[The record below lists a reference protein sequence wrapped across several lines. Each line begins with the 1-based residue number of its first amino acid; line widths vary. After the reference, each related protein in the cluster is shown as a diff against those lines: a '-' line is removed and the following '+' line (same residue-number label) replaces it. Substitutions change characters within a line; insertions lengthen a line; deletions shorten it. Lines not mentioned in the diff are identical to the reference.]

1 MILNKIIIHNI
12 ASIEDATIDFNSEPL
27 SDASLFLICGT
38 MGTGKSTILDC
49 IALSLFGTTPRLQSL
64 PQKSS
69 TDQEDIRL
77 SDERQY
83 LRRGTKEGYSIL
95 EFIGN
100 DKVTYRAKIAFRY
113 KKTDKIDSSKRTLEY
128 DNTILDK
135 KGDIDRK
142 IKEAIDIDYSQ
153 FCRTT
158 LLAQGEF
165 TKFLKSDDA
174 EKSSILEKITG
185 TDIYS
190 KIGRKIFEKSRD
202 AENKYKEE
210 EIALKNI
217 QTLSDEEKEEYA
229 NHKAELLNTQQSI
242 EKQLSQFR
250 AIKQWFN
257 TKADIEKE
265 IEDNKQTLQITSSKK
280 DETYFNKKRY
290 VSDSERHTEQIS
302 LLKTNNDNKEILTKY
317 NSYKEILYKEFY
329 NIYSDLQYHERL
341 LNEKQDRLRELTT
354 IFEQRKGEKEL
365 YDQAPAI
372 FGSIDRITNI
382 RNEINTKKQEL
393 THLSQSL
400 IDIEP
405 TKQQI
410 ESVIKIISDELN
422 ELNIKAQEQLSKIEN
437 IDINKLSQ
445 NIESKKE
452 EQLQLQEASSIYLEN
467 INDEATYKNN
477 INLLEEKQKQIET
490 KKQMLSSETI
500 EIERAKNNLD
510 NISKSKRIYN
520 DAAEQIASIR
530 ANLQAGD
537 PCPVCGKIISSLPAE
552 DDINRLTIKI
562 KEEFDKA
569 KAEVT
574 ALEQKYQNT
583 LLELYNIQNTIKNI
597 EENNSKLKDKIN
609 NNSCKLQD
617 LLSSLN
623 IDCNGISKEIIDNK
637 LEDTRLSI
645 SKLSEDLQQYKNN
658 IDEYNTT
665 NKQIQ
670 IKNEEL
676 NKERSESDNIT
687 QSIIG
692 IKNSINTI
700 NELINSKEQD
710 IRSEQIQINATPL
723 YRFYNQSDNLL
734 DIKNKLTEKQNSFN
748 ELVSKIESYN
758 KEIDKSNFEIS
769 EAKKNCDKIKN
780 LFQDNTISTIG
791 RIEPNDSLRHSTLEE
806 ICNTTSTIYDNLVR
820 TENNISNTKSVIE
833 KAEKQ
838 LTEYI
843 IKNDICKEYLLELS
857 NIGKE
862 TISRYKTEIE
872 LIDNEI
878 KRIEAIITN
887 REKALEQ
894 HISTQNKESIN
905 MDIST
910 CENKIDELEENKKKT
925 ISSISEI
932 QTILNNDKHNIEQY
946 AIQKEVCDKAR
957 ESYELYNRLDK
968 TFGDSEGKKL
978 RMIAQSY
985 ILREL
990 LNKSNDYLIKISD
1003 RYRLSCQSSSLNIEV
1018 IDNYMGGRRRP
1029 VNMMSG
1035 GESFII
1041 SLALALG
1048 LSNLNNRLQS
1058 SNILFIDEGFGTL
1071 DNNTLESVMN
1081 TLVKLHEIG
1090 GQKIG
1095 IISHVETLRERIST
1109 KIELTQK
1116 GSHSEVNIHRDI

>member
-49 IALSLFGTTPRLQSL
+49 IALSLFGTTPRLQSS

-128 DNTILDK
+128 DNTILEK

-242 EKQLSQFR
+242 DKQLSQFR

-280 DETYFNKKRY
+280 DDTFLSKKRY
-290 VSDSERHTEQIS
+290 VSDFERHTEQIN
-302 LLKTNNDNKEILTKY
+302 LLKTNNDNKAILSEY

-341 LNEKQDRLRELTT
+341 LNEKQDRLIDLTT

-382 RNEINTKKQEL
+382 RNEINTKEQEL
-393 THLSQSL
+393 THLSQTL
-400 IDIEP
+400 LDIEP

-437 IDINKLSQ
+437 IDINRLSQ

-467 INDEATYKNN
+467 INDEATYKKN
-477 INLLEEKQKQIET
+477 INLLEENQKQIET
-490 KKQMLSSETI
+490 KKQILSSETI
-500 EIERAKNNLD
+500 EIERAKNYLD

-530 ANLQAGD
+530 ANLQTGD

-583 LLELYNIQNTIKNI
+583 LLEANNIQNTIKNI

-623 IDCNGISKEIIDNK
+623 IDCNDISKEIIDNK

-645 SKLSEDLQQYKNN
+645 SNLSKEIQQYNN
-658 IDEYNTT
+658 YYGEYKTT

-676 NKERSESDNIT
+676 NKERSKADNIN

-700 NELINSKEQD
+700 KELINSKEQD

-758 KEIDKSNFEIS
+758 KEIDKNNFEIS
-769 EAKKNCDKIKN
+769 EAKKNCDKINN
-780 LFQDNTISTIG
+780 LIQDNTISTIG
-791 RIEPNDSLRHSTLEE
+791 SIEQHNTQPQSTLEE
-806 ICNTTSTIYDNLVR
+806 ICNTTSKIYDDLVR
-820 TENNISNTKSVIE
+820 TENNIFNTKSVIE
-833 KAEKQ
+833 KAENQ

-872 LIDNEI
+872 SIDNEI
-878 KRIEAIITN
+878 KRIEEIIKY

-894 HISTQNKESIN
+894 LISTQDKESIN

-910 CENKIDELEENKKKT
+910 CENKIDELEEDNKKT

-946 AIQKEVCDKAR
+946 ALQKEKCDKAR

>member
-1 MILNKIIIHNI
+1 M
-12 ASIEDATIDFNSEPL
+12 
-27 SDASLFLICGT
+27 
-38 MGTGKSTILDC
+38 
-49 IALSLFGTTPRLQSL
+49 
-64 PQKSS
+64 
-69 TDQEDIRL
+69 
-77 SDERQY
+77 
-83 LRRGTKEGYSIL
+83 
-95 EFIGN
+95 
-100 DKVTYRAKIAFRY
+100 
-113 KKTDKIDSSKRTLEY
+113 
-128 DNTILDK
+128 
-135 KGDIDRK
+135 
-142 IKEAIDIDYSQ
+142 
-153 FCRTT
+153 
-158 LLAQGEF
+158 
-165 TKFLKSDDA
+165 
-174 EKSSILEKITG
+174 
-185 TDIYS
+185 
-190 KIGRKIFEKSRD
+190 
-202 AENKYKEE
+202 
-210 EIALKNI
+210 
-217 QTLSDEEKEEYA
+217 
-229 NHKAELLNTQQSI
+229 
-242 EKQLSQFR
+242 
-250 AIKQWFN
+250 
-257 TKADIEKE
+257 
-265 IEDNKQTLQITSSKK
+265 
-280 DETYFNKKRY
+280 
-290 VSDSERHTEQIS
+290 
-302 LLKTNNDNKEILTKY
+302 
-317 NSYKEILYKEFY
+317 
-329 NIYSDLQYHERL
+329 
-341 LNEKQDRLRELTT
+341 
-354 IFEQRKGEKEL
+354 
-365 YDQAPAI
+365 
-372 FGSIDRITNI
+372 
-382 RNEINTKKQEL
+382 
-393 THLSQSL
+393 
-400 IDIEP
+400 
-405 TKQQI
+405 
-410 ESVIKIISDELN
+410 
-422 ELNIKAQEQLSKIEN
+422 
-437 IDINKLSQ
+437 
-445 NIESKKE
+445 
-452 EQLQLQEASSIYLEN
+452 QLQEASSIYLEN

-490 KKQMLSSETI
+490 KKQILSSETI
-500 EIERAKNNLD
+500 EIERAKNYLD

-537 PCPVCGKIISSLPAE
+537 TCPVCGKIISSLPAE

-609 NNSCKLQD
+609 NNSSKLKD

-623 IDCNGISKEIIDNK
+623 IDCNDISKETIDNK
-637 LEDTRLSI
+637 IDEARLSI
-645 SKLSEDLQQYKNN
+645 SNLSKEIQQYNN
-658 IDEYNTT
+658 YYGEYKTT

-676 NKERSESDNIT
+676 NKERSKADNIT

-692 IKNSINTI
+692 INNNINTI
-700 NELINSKEQD
+700 KELINSNEQY
-710 IRSEQIQINATPL
+710 IKSEQIQINATPL

-734 DIKNKLTEKQNSFN
+734 EIKNKLTANQNSFN

-758 KEIDKSNFEIS
+758 KEIEKNNFEIS
-769 EAKKNCDKIKN
+769 EAKKNYDKIKN
-780 LFQDNTISTIG
+780 LIQDNTISTIG
-791 RIEPNDSLRHSTLEE
+791 SVEQHNTQPRSTLEE

-833 KAEKQ
+833 KAENQ

-843 IKNDICKEYLLELS
+843 IKNDISKEYLLELG

-862 TISRYKTEIE
+862 TIFQYKTEIE
-872 LIDNEI
+872 LIDKEI
-878 KRIEAIITN
+878 QQIEAIIKD

-894 HISTQNKESIN
+894 LISTQDKESIN

-910 CENKIDELEENKKKT
+910 CENKIDELEEDNKKT

-932 QTILNNDKHNIEQY
+932 QTILNNDKQNIEQY
-946 AIQKEVCDKAR
+946 ALQKEKCDKAR

>member
-38 MGTGKSTILDC
+38 TGTGKSTILDC
-49 IALSLFGTTPRLQSL
+49 IALSLFGTTPRLQSS

-128 DNTILDK
+128 GNTILEK

-242 EKQLSQFR
+242 DKQLSQFR

-280 DETYFNKKRY
+280 DDTFLSKKRY
-290 VSDSERHTEQIS
+290 VSDFERHTEQIN
-302 LLKTNNDNKEILTKY
+302 LLKTNNDNKAILSEY
-317 NSYKEILYKEFY
+317 YSYKEILYKDFC

-341 LNEKQDRLRELTT
+341 LNEKQDRLIDLTT

-382 RNEINTKKQEL
+382 RNEINTKEQEL

-422 ELNIKAQEQLSKIEN
+422 ELNIKAQEQLNKIEN
-437 IDINKLSQ
+437 IDINRLSQ

-477 INLLEEKQKQIET
+477 INLLEENQKQIET
-490 KKQMLSSETI
+490 KKQILSSETK

-537 PCPVCGKIISSLPAE
+537 SCPVCGKIISSLPAE
-552 DDINRLTIKI
+552 DDINKLAIKI
-562 KEEFDKA
+562 KEDFDKA

-583 LLELYNIQNTIKNI
+583 LLELNNIQNTIKNI

-609 NNSCKLQD
+609 NNSCKLKD

-623 IDCNGISKEIIDNK
+623 IDCNDISKEIIDNK

-645 SKLSEDLQQYKNN
+645 SNLSKEIQQYNN
-658 IDEYNTT
+658 YYGEYKTT

-676 NKERSESDNIT
+676 NKERSKADNIT

-692 IKNSINTI
+692 INNNINTI
-700 NELINSKEQD
+700 KELINSNEQY

-734 DIKNKLTEKQNSFN
+734 DIKNKLTTDQNTFN

-758 KEIDKSNFEIS
+758 KEIEKNNFEIS
-769 EAKKNCDKIKN
+769 EAKKNCEKIKN
-780 LFQDNTISTIG
+780 LIQDNTISTIG

-806 ICNTTSTIYDNLVR
+806 ICNTTSKIYDDLIR

-833 KAEKQ
+833 KAENQ

-843 IKNDICKEYLLELS
+843 TKNDISKEYLLKLS

-878 KRIEAIITN
+878 QRIEAIIKD

-894 HISTQNKESIN
+894 HISTQDKESIN

-946 AIQKEVCDKAR
+946 ASQKEVCDKAR

-1109 KIELTQK
+1109 KIELMQK

>member
-49 IALSLFGTTPRLQSL
+49 IALSLFGTTPRLQSS

-128 DNTILDK
+128 DNTILEK

-142 IKEAIDIDYSQ
+142 IKEAINIDYSQ

-229 NHKAELLNTQQSI
+229 NHKAELHNTQLSI

-265 IEDNKQTLQITSSKK
+265 IENNKQILQITSSKK
-280 DETYFNKKRY
+280 DDTYLSKKRY
-290 VSDSERHTEQIS
+290 VSDFERHTEQIN

-341 LNEKQDRLRELTT
+341 LNEKQDRLRELTS

-372 FGSIDRITNI
+372 LGSIDRITNI

-452 EQLQLQEASSIYLEN
+452 EQLQLQEASSIYLET
-467 INDEATYKNN
+467 INDKAKYKDN
-477 INLLEEKQKQIET
+477 INLLEENQKQIEI
-490 KKQMLSSETI
+490 KNQILSSETK
-500 EIERAKNNLD
+500 EIERAKNYLN

-530 ANLQAGD
+530 ANLQTGD

-574 ALEQKYQNT
+574 ALEQKHQNT

-609 NNSCKLQD
+609 NNSSKLKD

-623 IDCNGISKEIIDNK
+623 IDCNDISKEIIDNK

-645 SKLSEDLQQYKNN
+645 SNLSKEIQQYNN
-658 IDEYNTT
+658 NNKEYNTT

-676 NKERSESDNIT
+676 NKERSKADNIT

-692 IKNSINTI
+692 INNSINTI
-700 NELINSKEQD
+700 KELINSKEQY

-734 DIKNKLTEKQNSFN
+734 DIKNKLTENQNSFN

-758 KEIDKSNFEIS
+758 KEIEKNNFEIS
-769 EAKKNCDKIKN
+769 EAKKNCEKIKN
-780 LFQDNTISTIG
+780 LIQDNTISTIG
-791 RIEPNDSLRHSTLEE
+791 NIELHNTLSQRTLEE

-820 TENNISNTKSVIE
+820 TENNISNTKSIIE
-833 KAEKQ
+833 KAENQ
-838 LTEYI
+838 LKEYI
-843 IKNDICKEYLLELS
+843 IKNDISKEYLLELG

-878 KRIEAIITN
+878 KRIEAIIKN
-887 REKALEQ
+887 REEALDQ
-894 HISTQNKESIN
+894 HISTQDKESIN
-905 MDIST
+905 MDISI

-946 AIQKEVCDKAR
+946 ALQKEVCDKAR

-1003 RYRLSCQSSSLNIEV
+1003 RYRLSCQSSSLNIEI

>member
-49 IALSLFGTTPRLQSL
+49 IALSLFGTTPRLQSS

-128 DNTILDK
+128 DNTILEK

-229 NHKAELLNTQQSI
+229 NHKAELHNTQLSI

-280 DETYFNKKRY
+280 DDTYLSKKRY
-290 VSDSERHTEQIS
+290 VSDFERHTEQIN
-302 LLKTNNDNKEILTKY
+302 LLKTNNDNREILTKY
-317 NSYKEILYKEFY
+317 YSYKEILYKEFY
-329 NIYSDLQYHERL
+329 NIYSDLQYHESL
-341 LNEKQDRLRELTT
+341 LKEKQDRLIDLTT

-372 FGSIDRITNI
+372 LGSIDRITNI
-382 RNEINTKKQEL
+382 RNEINTKEQEL
-393 THLSQSL
+393 THLSQTL

-422 ELNIKAQEQLSKIEN
+422 ELNIKAQEQLNKIEN
-437 IDINKLSQ
+437 IDINRLSQ

-477 INLLEEKQKQIET
+477 INLLEENQNQIES
-490 KKQMLSSETI
+490 KNQILSSETK
-500 EIERAKNNLD
+500 EIERAKNYLD

-537 PCPVCGKIISSLPAE
+537 PCPVCGKIISSLPTE

-597 EENNSKLKDKIN
+597 EDNNSKLKDKIN

-623 IDCNGISKEIIDNK
+623 IDCNDISKEIIDNK

-645 SKLSEDLQQYKNN
+645 SNLSKEIQQYNN
-658 IDEYNTT
+658 NNNEYKTT
-665 NKQIQ
+665 NKQIR
-670 IKNEEL
+670 IKTEEL
-676 NKERSESDNIT
+676 NKERSKADNIN

-758 KEIDKSNFEIS
+758 KEIDKNNFEIS
-769 EAKKNCDKIKN
+769 EAKKNCDKINN
-780 LFQDNTISTIG
+780 LIQDNTISTIG
-791 RIEPNDSLRHSTLEE
+791 SIEQHNTQPQSTLEE
-806 ICNTTSTIYDNLVR
+806 ICNTTSKIYDDLVR
-820 TENNISNTKSVIE
+820 IENNISNTKSVIE
-833 KAEKQ
+833 KAENQ

-843 IKNDICKEYLLELS
+843 IKNDISKEYLLELS

-862 TISRYKTEIE
+862 TIFQYKTEIKS
-872 LIDNEI
+872 IDDEI
-878 KRIEAIITN
+878 KSIEEIIKY

-894 HISTQNKESIN
+894 HISTQDKESIN

-932 QTILNNDKHNIEQY
+932 QTILNNDKQNIKQY
-946 AIQKEVCDKAR
+946 ALQKEKCDKAR

-1109 KIELTQK
+1109 KIELTRK

>member
-49 IALSLFGTTPRLQSL
+49 IALSLFGTTPRLQSS

-128 DNTILDK
+128 GNTILEK

-229 NHKAELLNTQQSI
+229 NHKAELHNTQQSI

-280 DETYFNKKRY
+280 DDTFLSKKRY
-290 VSDSERHTEQIS
+290 VSDFERHTEQIN
-302 LLKTNNDNKEILTKY
+302 LLKTNNDNKAILTKY

-341 LNEKQDRLRELTT
+341 LNEKQDRLIDLTT

-437 IDINKLSQ
+437 IDINRLSQ

-467 INDEATYKNN
+467 INDEATHKNN
-477 INLLEEKQKQIET
+477 INLLEENQKQIET
-490 KKQMLSSETI
+490 KKQILSSETI
-500 EIERAKNNLD
+500 EIERAKNLLE

-530 ANLQAGD
+530 ANLQTGD

-597 EENNSKLKDKIN
+597 EDNNSKLKDKIN

-623 IDCNGISKEIIDNK
+623 IDCNDISKEIIDNK

-645 SKLSEDLQQYKNN
+645 SNLSKEIQQYNN
-658 IDEYNTT
+658 YYGEYKTT

-676 NKERSESDNIT
+676 NKERSKADNIN

-758 KEIDKSNFEIS
+758 KEIDKNNFEIS
-769 EAKKNCDKIKN
+769 EAKKNCDKINN
-780 LFQDNTISTIG
+780 LIQDNTISTIG
-791 RIEPNDSLRHSTLEE
+791 SIEQHNTQPQSTLEE
-806 ICNTTSTIYDNLVR
+806 ICNTTSKIYDDLVR
-820 TENNISNTKSVIE
+820 TENNIFNTKSVIE
-833 KAEKQ
+833 KAENQ

-862 TISRYKTEIE
+862 TISRYKTEIKS
-872 LIDNEI
+872 IDDEI
-878 KRIEAIITN
+878 KSIEAIIKN
-887 REKALEQ
+887 REEALEQ
-894 HISTQNKESIN
+894 LISTQDKESIN

-946 AIQKEVCDKAR
+946 ALQKEKCDKAR

>member
-49 IALSLFGTTPRLQSL
+49 IALSLFGTTPRLQSS

-128 DNTILDK
+128 GNTILEK

-229 NHKAELLNTQQSI
+229 NHIAELNNTQQSI
-242 EKQLSQFR
+242 DKQLSQFR

-265 IEDNKQTLQITSSKK
+265 IEDNKQILQITSSKK
-280 DETYFNKKRY
+280 DDTYISKKRY
-290 VSDSERHTEQIS
+290 VSDFEHHSEQIS
-302 LLKTNNDNKEILTKY
+302 LLKTNNDNREILTKY
-317 NSYKEILYKEFY
+317 YSYKEILYKEFY

-422 ELNIKAQEQLSKIEN
+422 ELNIKAQEQLNKIEN
-437 IDINKLSQ
+437 IDINRLSQ

-467 INDEATYKNN
+467 INDEATNKNN
-477 INLLEEKQKQIET
+477 INLLEENQKQIET
-490 KKQMLSSETI
+490 KKQILSSETI

-537 PCPVCGKIISSLPAE
+537 TCPVCGKIISSLPAE
-552 DDINRLTIKI
+552 DDINKLAIKI
-562 KEEFDKA
+562 KEDFDKA

-574 ALEQKYQNT
+574 TLEQKYKNT
-583 LLELYNIQNTIKNI
+583 LLELNNIQNTIKHI

-623 IDCNGISKEIIDNK
+623 IDCNDISKEIIDNK

-645 SKLSEDLQQYKNN
+645 SNLSKEIQQYNN
-658 IDEYNTT
+658 YYGEYKTT

-676 NKERSESDNIT
+676 NKERSKADNIT

-692 IKNSINTI
+692 INNSINTI
-700 NELINSKEQD
+700 KELINSNEQY

-758 KEIDKSNFEIS
+758 KEIDKNNFEIS

-791 RIEPNDSLRHSTLEE
+791 NIELRNTLSQRTLEE

-843 IKNDICKEYLLELS
+843 IKNDISKEYLLELG

-878 KRIEAIITN
+878 QQIEAIIKD
-887 REKALEQ
+887 REKVLEQ
-894 HISTQNKESIN
+894 HISTQDKESIN
-905 MDIST
+905 MSIGT

-946 AIQKEVCDKAR
+946 ALQKEVCDKAR

>member
-49 IALSLFGTTPRLQSL
+49 IALSLFGTTPRLQSS

-128 DNTILDK
+128 DNTILEK

-229 NHKAELLNTQQSI
+229 NHKAELNNTQQSI

-265 IEDNKQTLQITSSKK
+265 IENNKQILQITSSKK
-280 DETYFNKKRY
+280 DDTYLSKKRY
-290 VSDSERHTEQIS
+290 VSDFERHTEQIN

-317 NSYKEILYKEFY
+317 YSYKEILYKEFY
-329 NIYSDLQYHERL
+329 NIYSDLQYHESL
-341 LNEKQDRLRELTT
+341 LEEKQDKLRELTT

-372 FGSIDRITNI
+372 LGSIDRITNI
-382 RNEINTKKQEL
+382 RNEINTKEQEL
-393 THLSQSL
+393 THLSQTL
-400 IDIEP
+400 LDIEP

-437 IDINKLSQ
+437 IDINRLSQ

-467 INDEATYKNN
+467 INDEATYKKN
-477 INLLEEKQKQIET
+477 INLLEENQKQIKTKNQILLSET
-490 KKQMLSSETI
+490 K
-500 EIERAKNNLD
+500 EIERAKNYLD

-562 KEEFDKA
+562 KEDFDKA

-574 ALEQKYQNT
+574 ALEQKHQTT

-609 NNSCKLQD
+609 NNSSKLKD

-623 IDCNGISKEIIDNK
+623 IDCNDISKEIIDNK

-645 SKLSEDLQQYKNN
+645 SNLSKEIQQYNN
-658 IDEYNTT
+658 NNEEYNTT
-665 NKQIQ
+665 NKQIG
-670 IKNEEL
+670 IKTEEL
-676 NKERSESDNIT
+676 NKERSKADNIT

-692 IKNSINTI
+692 INNSINTI
-700 NELINSKEQD
+700 KELINSKEQY

-734 DIKNKLTEKQNSFN
+734 DIKNKLTADQNSFN

-758 KEIDKSNFEIS
+758 KEIDKNNFEIS
-769 EAKKNCDKIKN
+769 EAKKNRDKIKN
-780 LFQDNTISTIG
+780 LIQDNTISTIG
-791 RIEPNDSLRHSTLEE
+791 NIELRNTLSQSTLKE
-806 ICNTTSTIYDNLVR
+806 ICDTTSTIYDDLVR
-820 TENNISNTKSVIE
+820 TENNISNTKSIIK
-833 KAEKQ
+833 KAENQ

-843 IKNDICKEYLLELS
+843 IKNDISKEYLLELG

-862 TISRYKTEIE
+862 TIFQYKTEIE
-872 LIDNEI
+872 LIDKEI
-878 KRIEAIITN
+878 KSIEDIIKY
-887 REKALEQ
+887 REEALEQ
-894 HISTQNKESIN
+894 HISTQDKESIN

-946 AIQKEVCDKAR
+946 ALQKEKCDKAR

>member
-49 IALSLFGTTPRLQSL
+49 IALSLFGTTPRLQSS

-128 DNTILDK
+128 DNTILEK

-229 NHKAELLNTQQSI
+229 NHKAELHNTQLSI

-280 DETYFNKKRY
+280 DDTYLSKKRY
-290 VSDSERHTEQIS
+290 VSDFERHTEQIN
-302 LLKTNNDNKEILTKY
+302 LLKTNNDNKAILSEY
-317 NSYKEILYKEFY
+317 YSYKEILYKDFC

-341 LNEKQDRLRELTT
+341 LNEKQDRLRELTS

-372 FGSIDRITNI
+372 LGSIDRITNI
-382 RNEINTKKQEL
+382 RNEINTKEQEL

-400 IDIEP
+400 LDIEP

-422 ELNIKAQEQLSKIEN
+422 ELNIKAQEQLNKIEN
-437 IDINKLSQ
+437 IDINRLSQ

-467 INDEATYKNN
+467 INDEATYKDN
-477 INLLEEKQKQIET
+477 INLLEENQKLIEIKNQI
-490 KKQMLSSETI
+490 LSSETK
-500 EIERAKNNLD
+500 EIERAKNYLD

-530 ANLQAGD
+530 ANLQTGD
-537 PCPVCGKIISSLPAE
+537 PCPICGKIISSLPTE

-562 KEEFDKA
+562 KEEFETA

-574 ALEQKYQNT
+574 ALEQKHQNT
-583 LLELYNIQNTIKNI
+583 LLEANNIQNTIKNI

-609 NNSCKLQD
+609 NNSSKLKD

-623 IDCNGISKEIIDNK
+623 INCNDISKEIIDNK

-645 SKLSEDLQQYKNN
+645 SNLSKEIQQYNN
-658 IDEYNTT
+658 NNKEYNTT
-665 NKQIQ
+665 NKQIG
-670 IKNEEL
+670 IKTEEL
-676 NKERSESDNIT
+676 NKERSKADNIT

-692 IKNSINTI
+692 INNSINTI
-700 NELINSKEQD
+700 KELINSKEQY

-723 YRFYNQSDNLL
+723 YRFFNQSDNLL
-734 DIKNKLTEKQNSFN
+734 EIKNKLTAKQNSFN

-758 KEIDKSNFEIS
+758 KEIEKNSFEIS
-769 EAKKNCDKIKN
+769 EAKKNCEKIKN
-780 LFQDNTISTIG
+780 LIQDNTISTIG
-791 RIEPNDSLRHSTLEE
+791 NIELHNTLSQRTLEE

-820 TENNISNTKSVIE
+820 TENNISNTKSIIE
-833 KAEKQ
+833 KAENQ
-838 LTEYI
+838 LMEYI
-843 IKNDICKEYLLELS
+843 TKNDISKEYLLELS
-857 NIGKE
+857 KIGKE

-872 LIDNEI
+872 LIDKEI
-878 KRIEAIITN
+878 QQIEAIIKN
-887 REKALEQ
+887 REKALDQ
-894 HISTQNKESIN
+894 HISTQDKESIN
-905 MDIST
+905 MSIGT
-910 CENKIDELEENKKKT
+910 CENKIDELEEYKKKT
-925 ISSISEI
+925 IGSISEI
-932 QTILNNDKHNIEQY
+932 QTILKNDKHNIKQY

>member
-49 IALSLFGTTPRLQSL
+49 IALSLFGTTPRLQSS

-128 DNTILDK
+128 DNTILEK

-229 NHKAELLNTQQSI
+229 NHKAELHNTQLSI

-250 AIKQWFN
+250 AIKQWFKN
-257 TKADIEKE
+257 KADIEKE
-265 IEDNKQTLQITSSKK
+265 IENNKQILQITSSKK
-280 DETYFNKKRY
+280 DDTFLSKKRY
-290 VSDSERHTEQIS
+290 VSDFERHTEQIN

-317 NSYKEILYKEFY
+317 NSYKEILYKDFC

-341 LNEKQDRLRELTT
+341 LNEKQDRLRELTS

-365 YDQAPAI
+365 YDQVPAI
-372 FGSIDRITNI
+372 LGSIDRITNI
-382 RNEINTKKQEL
+382 RNEINTKEQEL
-393 THLSQSL
+393 THLSQTL
-400 IDIEP
+400 LDIEP

-410 ESVIKIISDELN
+410 ECVIKIISDELN

-437 IDINKLSQ
+437 IDINRLSQ

-452 EQLQLQEASSIYLEN
+452 EQLRLQEASSIYLEN
-467 INDEATYKNN
+467 INDEATYKKN
-477 INLLEEKQKQIET
+477 INLLEENQKQIKT
-490 KKQMLSSETI
+490 KKQILSSETK
-500 EIERAKNNLD
+500 EIERAKNLLE

-530 ANLQAGD
+530 ANLQTGD

-562 KEEFDKA
+562 KEEYDTA

-583 LLELYNIQNTIKNI
+583 LLELNNIQNTIKNI
-597 EENNSKLKDKIN
+597 EDNNSILRDKINKNSSKLK
-609 NNSCKLQD
+609 D

-623 IDCNGISKEIIDNK
+623 IDCNNISKEIIDNK

-645 SKLSEDLQQYKNN
+645 SNLSKEKQQYNN
-658 IDEYNTT
+658 NNDEYKTT

-670 IKNEEL
+670 IKTDEL
-676 NKERSESDNIT
+676 NKERSKADNIT

-692 IKNSINTI
+692 INNSINTI
-700 NELINSKEQD
+700 KELINSKEQD

-734 DIKNKLTEKQNSFN
+734 EIKNKLTADQNSFN

-758 KEIDKSNFEIS
+758 KEIDKNNFEIS

-780 LFQDNTISTIG
+780 LIQDNTISTIG
-791 RIEPNDSLRHSTLEE
+791 NIELRNTLSQRTLEE

-820 TENNISNTKSVIE
+820 TENNISNTNIVIE

-843 IKNDICKEYLLELS
+843 IKNDISKEYLLELS

-862 TISRYKTEIE
+862 TIYQYKTEIE

-878 KRIEAIITN
+878 QQIEAIIKD
-887 REKALEQ
+887 RKKALEQ
-894 HISTQNKESIN
+894 LISTQDKESIN

-932 QTILNNDKHNIEQY
+932 QTILNNDKQNIKQY
-946 AIQKEVCDKAR
+946 ALQKEKCDKAR

>member
-49 IALSLFGTTPRLQSL
+49 IALSLFGTTPRLQSS

-128 DNTILDK
+128 GNTILEK

-229 NHKAELLNTQQSI
+229 NHKAELNNTQQSI

-265 IEDNKQTLQITSSKK
+265 IEDNKQILQITSSKK
-280 DETYFNKKRY
+280 DDTYISKKRY
-290 VSDSERHTEQIS
+290 VSDFEHHSEQIS
-302 LLKTNNDNKEILTKY
+302 LLKTNNDNREILTKY
-317 NSYKEILYKEFY
+317 YSYKEILYKEFY

-422 ELNIKAQEQLSKIEN
+422 ELNIKAQEQLNKIEN
-437 IDINKLSQ
+437 IDINRLSQ

-467 INDEATYKNN
+467 INDEATHKNN
-477 INLLEEKQKQIET
+477 INLLEENQKQIET
-490 KKQMLSSETI
+490 KKQILSSETI

-537 PCPVCGKIISSLPAE
+537 TCPVCGKIISSLPAE

-609 NNSCKLQD
+609 NNSSKLKD

-645 SKLSEDLQQYKNN
+645 SNLSKEIQQYNN
-658 IDEYNTT
+658 YYGEYKTT

-676 NKERSESDNIT
+676 NKERSKADNIT

-692 IKNSINTI
+692 INNNINTI
-700 NELINSKEQD
+700 KELINSNEQY

-758 KEIDKSNFEIS
+758 KEIDKNNFEIS

-791 RIEPNDSLRHSTLEE
+791 NIELRNTLSQRTLEE
-806 ICNTTSTIYDNLVR
+806 IYNTTSTIYDNLVR

-843 IKNDICKEYLLELS
+843 IKNDISKEYLLELG

-878 KRIEAIITN
+878 QQIEAIIKD
-887 REKALEQ
+887 REKVLEQ
-894 HISTQNKESIN
+894 HISTQDKESIN
-905 MDIST
+905 MSIGT
-910 CENKIDELEENKKKT
+910 CENKIDELEEYKKKT
-925 ISSISEI
+925 IGSISEI
-932 QTILNNDKHNIEQY
+932 HTILNNDKHNIEQY
-946 AIQKEVCDKAR
+946 ALQKEVCDKAR

>member
-49 IALSLFGTTPRLQSL
+49 IALSLFGTTPRLQSS

-128 DNTILDK
+128 DNTILEK

-242 EKQLSQFR
+242 DKQLSQFR

-280 DETYFNKKRY
+280 DDTFLSKKRY
-290 VSDSERHTEQIS
+290 VSDFERHTEQIN
-302 LLKTNNDNKEILTKY
+302 LLKTNNDNREILTKY
-317 NSYKEILYKEFY
+317 YSYKEILYKEFY

-341 LNEKQDRLRELTT
+341 LNEKQDRLIDLTT

-422 ELNIKAQEQLSKIEN
+422 ELNIKAQEQLNKIEN
-437 IDINKLSQ
+437 IDINRLSQ

-467 INDEATYKNN
+467 INDEATHKNN
-477 INLLEEKQKQIET
+477 INLLEENQKQIET
-490 KKQMLSSETI
+490 KKQILSSETI

-537 PCPVCGKIISSLPAE
+537 TCPVCGKIISSLPAE

-574 ALEQKYQNT
+574 TLEQKYKNT
-583 LLELYNIQNTIKNI
+583 LLELNNIQNTIKHI

-623 IDCNGISKEIIDNK
+623 IDCNDISKEIIDNK

-658 IDEYNTT
+658 INEYNTT

-676 NKERSESDNIT
+676 NKERSKADNIT

-692 IKNSINTI
+692 INNSINTI
-700 NELINSKEQD
+700 KELINSKEQD

-734 DIKNKLTEKQNSFN
+734 DIKNKLTANQNTFN

-758 KEIDKSNFEIS
+758 KEIEKNNFEIS
-769 EAKKNCDKIKN
+769 EAKKNCEKIKN
-780 LFQDNTISTIG
+780 LIQDNTISTIG
-791 RIEPNDSLRHSTLEE
+791 SVEQHNTQPRSTLEE

-833 KAEKQ
+833 KAENQ

-843 IKNDICKEYLLELS
+843 TKNDISKEYLLKLS

-878 KRIEAIITN
+878 QQIEAIIKD
-887 REKALEQ
+887 REKVLEQ
-894 HISTQNKESIN
+894 HISTQDKESIN
-905 MDIST
+905 MSIGT
-910 CENKIDELEENKKKT
+910 CENKIDELEEYKKKT
-925 ISSISEI
+925 IGSISEI
-932 QTILNNDKHNIEQY
+932 HTILNNDKHNIEQY
-946 AIQKEVCDKAR
+946 ALQKEVCDKAR

>member
-49 IALSLFGTTPRLQSL
+49 IALSLFGTTPRLQSS

-83 LRRGTKEGYSIL
+83 LRRGTKEGYSLL

-128 DNTILDK
+128 DNTILEK

-229 NHKAELLNTQQSI
+229 NHKAELHNTQQSI

-265 IEDNKQTLQITSSKK
+265 IENNKQTLQITSSKK
-280 DETYFNKKRY
+280 DDTYFNKTRY
-290 VSDSERHTEQIS
+290 VSDFERHTEQIN
-302 LLKTNNDNKEILTKY
+302 LLKTNNDNKAILTKY

-329 NIYSDLQYHERL
+329 NIYSDLQYHESL
-341 LNEKQDRLRELTT
+341 LKEKQDRLIKLTT

-437 IDINKLSQ
+437 IDINRLSQ

-490 KKQMLSSETI
+490 QKQILSSETK
-500 EIERAKNNLD
+500 EIERAKNLLE

-530 ANLQAGD
+530 ANLQTGD

-597 EENNSKLKDKIN
+597 EDNNSKLKDKIN

-623 IDCNGISKEIIDNK
+623 IDCNDISKEIIDNK

-658 IDEYNTT
+658 INEYNTT

-676 NKERSESDNIT
+676 NKERSKADNIN

-758 KEIDKSNFEIS
+758 KEIDKNNFEIS
-769 EAKKNCDKIKN
+769 EAKKNCDKINN
-780 LFQDNTISTIG
+780 LIQDNTISTIG
-791 RIEPNDSLRHSTLEE
+791 SIEQHNTQPQSTLEE
-806 ICNTTSTIYDNLVR
+806 ICNTTSKIYDDLVR
-820 TENNISNTKSVIE
+820 TENNIFNTKSVIE
-833 KAEKQ
+833 KAENQ

-843 IKNDICKEYLLELS
+843 IKNDISKEYLLELS

-862 TISRYKTEIE
+862 TISRYKTEIKS
-872 LIDNEI
+872 IDDEI
-878 KRIEAIITN
+878 KSIEAIIKN
-887 REKALEQ
+887 REEALEQ
-894 HISTQNKESIN
+894 LISTQDKESIN

-946 AIQKEVCDKAR
+946 ALQKEKCDKAR

>member
-49 IALSLFGTTPRLQSL
+49 IALSLFGTTPRLQSS

-128 DNTILDK
+128 DNTILEK

-229 NHKAELLNTQQSI
+229 NHKAELHNTQLSI

-265 IEDNKQTLQITSSKK
+265 IENNKQILQITSSKK
-280 DETYFNKKRY
+280 DDTYLSKARY
-290 VSDSERHTEQIS
+290 VSDFERHTEQIN
-302 LLKTNNDNKEILTKY
+302 LLKTNNDNKAILTKY
-317 NSYKEILYKEFY
+317 YSYKEILYKDFC

-477 INLLEEKQKQIET
+477 INLLEENQKQIEI
-490 KKQMLSSETI
+490 KNQILSSETK

-530 ANLQAGD
+530 ANLQTGD

-609 NNSCKLQD
+609 NNSCKLKD

-623 IDCNGISKEIIDNK
+623 IDCNNISKEIIDNK

-645 SKLSEDLQQYKNN
+645 SKLSEELQQYNN
-658 IDEYNTT
+658 YYGEYKTT

-676 NKERSESDNIT
+676 NKERSKADNIT

-692 IKNSINTI
+692 INNNINTI
-700 NELINSKEQD
+700 KELINSNEQY

-758 KEIDKSNFEIS
+758 KEIEKNNFEIS

-780 LFQDNTISTIG
+780 LFKDNTISTIG
-791 RIEPNDSLRHSTLEE
+791 NIELRNTLSQRTLEE

-878 KRIEAIITN
+878 QRIEAIIKD

-894 HISTQNKESIN
+894 HNSTQDQESIN
-905 MDIST
+905 MSIDT

-946 AIQKEVCDKAR
+946 ALQKEVCDKAR

>member
-49 IALSLFGTTPRLQSL
+49 IALSLFGTTPRLQSS

-83 LRRGTKEGYSIL
+83 LRRGTKEGYSLL

-128 DNTILDK
+128 DNTILEK

-229 NHKAELLNTQQSI
+229 NHKAELHNTQQSI

-265 IEDNKQTLQITSSKK
+265 IENNKQTLQITSSKK
-280 DETYFNKKRY
+280 DDTYFNKTRY
-290 VSDSERHTEQIS
+290 VSDFERHTEQIN
-302 LLKTNNDNKEILTKY
+302 LLKTNNDNKAILTKY

-329 NIYSDLQYHERL
+329 NIYSDLQYHESL
-341 LNEKQDRLRELTT
+341 LKEKQDRLIKLTT

-382 RNEINTKKQEL
+382 RNEINTKEQEL
-393 THLSQSL
+393 THLSQTL
-400 IDIEP
+400 LDIEP

-437 IDINKLSQ
+437 IDINRLSQ

-467 INDEATYKNN
+467 INDEATYKKN
-477 INLLEEKQKQIET
+477 INLLEENQKQIET
-490 KKQMLSSETI
+490 KKQILSSETK
-500 EIERAKNNLD
+500 EIERAKNYLD

-530 ANLQAGD
+530 ANLQTGD

-597 EENNSKLKDKIN
+597 EDNNSKLKDKIN

-623 IDCNGISKEIIDNK
+623 IDCNDISKEIIDNK

-645 SKLSEDLQQYKNN
+645 SNLSKEIQQYNN
-658 IDEYNTT
+658 YYGEYKTT

-676 NKERSESDNIT
+676 NKERSKADNIN

-758 KEIDKSNFEIS
+758 KEIDKNNFEIS
-769 EAKKNCDKIKN
+769 EAKKNCDKINN
-780 LFQDNTISTIG
+780 LIQDNTISTIG
-791 RIEPNDSLRHSTLEE
+791 SIEQHNTQPQSTLEE
-806 ICNTTSTIYDNLVR
+806 ICNTTSKIYDDLVR
-820 TENNISNTKSVIE
+820 TENNIFNTKSVIE
-833 KAEKQ
+833 KAENQ

-862 TISRYKTEIE
+862 TISRYKTEIKS
-872 LIDNEI
+872 IDDEI
-878 KRIEAIITN
+878 KSIEAIIKN
-887 REKALEQ
+887 REEALEQ
-894 HISTQNKESIN
+894 LISTQDKESIN

-946 AIQKEVCDKAR
+946 ALQKEKCDKAR

>member
-49 IALSLFGTTPRLQSL
+49 IALSLFGTTPRLQSS

-128 DNTILDK
+128 DNTILEK

-229 NHKAELLNTQQSI
+229 NHKAELHNTQLSI

-250 AIKQWFN
+250 AIKQWFKN
-257 TKADIEKE
+257 KADIEKE
-265 IEDNKQTLQITSSKK
+265 IEDNKQILQITSSKK
-280 DETYFNKKRY
+280 DDTFLSKKRY
-290 VSDSERHTEQIS
+290 VSDFERHTEQIN

-317 NSYKEILYKEFY
+317 NSNKEILYKEFY
-329 NIYSDLQYHERL
+329 NIYSDLQYHEQL
-341 LNEKQDRLRELTT
+341 LNEKQDRLIKLTT

-382 RNEINTKKQEL
+382 RNEINTKEQEL

-437 IDINKLSQ
+437 IDINRLSQ

-452 EQLQLQEASSIYLEN
+452 EQLRLQEASSIYLEN
-467 INDEATYKNN
+467 INDESTYKKN
-477 INLLEEKQKQIET
+477 INLLEENQKQIET
-490 KKQMLSSETI
+490 KKQILSSETI
-500 EIERAKNNLD
+500 EIERAKNYLD

-530 ANLQAGD
+530 ANLQTGD
-537 PCPVCGKIISSLPAE
+537 PCPVCGKIISSLPTE
-552 DDINRLTIKI
+552 DDINRLTVKI

-597 EENNSKLKDKIN
+597 EDNNSKLKDKIN
-609 NNSCKLQD
+609 NNSCKLKD

-623 IDCNGISKEIIDNK
+623 IDCNDISKEIIDNK

-645 SKLSEDLQQYKNN
+645 SNLSKEIQQYNN
-658 IDEYNTT
+658 YYGEYKTT

-676 NKERSESDNIT
+676 NKERSKADNIN

-700 NELINSKEQD
+700 KELINSKEQD

-758 KEIDKSNFEIS
+758 KEIDKNNFEIS
-769 EAKKNCDKIKN
+769 EAKKNCDKINN
-780 LFQDNTISTIG
+780 LIQDNTISTIG
-791 RIEPNDSLRHSTLEE
+791 SIEQHNTQPQSTLEE
-806 ICNTTSTIYDNLVR
+806 ICNTTSKIYDDLVR

-833 KAEKQ
+833 KAENQ

-872 LIDNEI
+872 SIDKEI
-878 KRIEAIITN
+878 QQIEAIIKN
-887 REKALEQ
+887 REEALEQ
-894 HISTQNKESIN
+894 HISTQDKESIN

-946 AIQKEVCDKAR
+946 ALQKEVCDKAR

>member
-49 IALSLFGTTPRLQSL
+49 IALSLFGTTPRLQSS

-128 DNTILDK
+128 DNTILEK

-265 IEDNKQTLQITSSKK
+265 IEDNKQILQITSSKK
-280 DETYFNKKRY
+280 DDTFLSKKRY
-290 VSDSERHTEQIS
+290 VSDFERHTEQIN
-302 LLKTNNDNKEILTKY
+302 LLKTNNDNKAILSKY
-317 NSYKEILYKEFY
+317 YSYKEILYKDFC

-341 LNEKQDRLRELTT
+341 LNEKQDRLRELTS

-477 INLLEEKQKQIET
+477 INLLEENQKQIET
-490 KKQMLSSETI
+490 KKQILSSETI

-609 NNSCKLQD
+609 NNSSKLKD

-623 IDCNGISKEIIDNK
+623 IDCNDISKEIIDNK

-645 SKLSEDLQQYKNN
+645 SNLSKEIQQYNN
-658 IDEYNTT
+658 NNNEYNTT

-676 NKERSESDNIT
+676 NKERSKADNIT

-692 IKNSINTI
+692 INNSINTI
-700 NELINSKEQD
+700 KELINSNEQY

-758 KEIDKSNFEIS
+758 KEIDKNNFEIS

-780 LFQDNTISTIG
+780 LIQDNTISTIG
-791 RIEPNDSLRHSTLEE
+791 NIELHNTLSQRTLEE

-833 KAEKQ
+833 KAENQ

-843 IKNDICKEYLLELS
+843 IKNDISKEYLLELS
-857 NIGKE
+857 KIGKE

-872 LIDNEI
+872 LIDKEI
-878 KRIEAIITN
+878 QQIEAIIKN
-887 REKALEQ
+887 REKALDQ
-894 HISTQNKESIN
+894 HISTQDKESIN

-946 AIQKEVCDKAR
+946 ALQKEVCDKAR

>member
-49 IALSLFGTTPRLQSL
+49 IALSLFGTTPRLQSS

-83 LRRGTKEGYSIL
+83 LRRGTKEGYSLL

-128 DNTILDK
+128 GNTILEK

-229 NHKAELLNTQQSI
+229 NHKAELHNTQQSI

-265 IEDNKQTLQITSSKK
+265 IENNKQTLQITSSKK
-280 DETYFNKKRY
+280 DDTYFNKTRY
-290 VSDSERHTEQIS
+290 VSDFERHTEQIN
-302 LLKTNNDNKEILTKY
+302 LLKTNNDNKAILTKY

-329 NIYSDLQYHERL
+329 NIYSDLQYHESL
-341 LNEKQDRLRELTT
+341 LKEKQDRLIKLTT

-382 RNEINTKKQEL
+382 RNEINTKEQEL
-393 THLSQSL
+393 THLSQTL
-400 IDIEP
+400 LDIEP

-437 IDINKLSQ
+437 IDINRLSQ

-452 EQLQLQEASSIYLEN
+452 EQLQLQEASSIYQEN
-467 INDEATYKNN
+467 INDEATYKKN
-477 INLLEEKQKQIET
+477 INLLEENQKQIET
-490 KKQMLSSETI
+490 KKQILSSETK
-500 EIERAKNNLD
+500 EIERAKNLLE

-537 PCPVCGKIISSLPAE
+537 PCPVCGKIISSLPTE

-562 KEEFDKA
+562 KEDFDKA

-574 ALEQKYQNT
+574 TLEQKHQTT
-583 LLELYNIQNTIKNI
+583 LLELNNIQNTIKNI
-597 EENNSKLKDKIN
+597 EDNNSKLKDKIN
-609 NNSCKLQD
+609 NNSSKLKD

-623 IDCNGISKEIIDNK
+623 IDCNDISKETIDNK

-645 SKLSEDLQQYKNN
+645 SNLSKEIQQYNN
-658 IDEYNTT
+658 YYGEYKTT

-676 NKERSESDNIT
+676 NKERSKSDNIT

-700 NELINSKEQD
+700 KELINSKEQD

-758 KEIDKSNFEIS
+758 KEIDKNNFEIS
-769 EAKKNCDKIKN
+769 EAKNNCEKIKN
-780 LFQDNTISTIG
+780 LIQDNTISTIG
-791 RIEPNDSLRHSTLEE
+791 NIEPHNTLSQSTLKE

-820 TENNISNTKSVIE
+820 TENNIFNTKSVIE
-833 KAEKQ
+833 KAENQ

-843 IKNDICKEYLLELS
+843 IKNDISKEYLLELS

-872 LIDNEI
+872 SIDKEI
-878 KRIEAIITN
+878 QQIEAIIKN
-887 REKALEQ
+887 REEALEQ
-894 HISTQNKESIN
+894 HISTQDKESIN

-910 CENKIDELEENKKKT
+910 CENKIDELEEDNKKT

-946 AIQKEVCDKAR
+946 ALQRKVCDKAR

>member
-49 IALSLFGTTPRLQSL
+49 IALSLFGTTPRLQSS

-128 DNTILDK
+128 DNTILEK

-229 NHKAELLNTQQSI
+229 NHKAELHNTQLSI

-280 DETYFNKKRY
+280 DDTYLSKKRY
-290 VSDSERHTEQIS
+290 VSDFERHTEQIN
-302 LLKTNNDNKEILTKY
+302 LLKTNNDNKAILSEY
-317 NSYKEILYKEFY
+317 YSYKEILYKDFC

-382 RNEINTKKQEL
+382 RNEINTQKQEL

-422 ELNIKAQEQLSKIEN
+422 ELNIKAQEQLNKIEN
-437 IDINKLSQ
+437 IDINRLSQ

-467 INDEATYKNN
+467 INDEATYKDN
-477 INLLEEKQKQIET
+477 INLLEENQKLIEIKNQI
-490 KKQMLSSETI
+490 LSSETK

-537 PCPVCGKIISSLPAE
+537 PCPVCGKIISSLPTE

-562 KEEFDKA
+562 KEEFETA

-574 ALEQKYQNT
+574 ALEQKHQNT
-583 LLELYNIQNTIKNI
+583 LLEANNIQNTIKNI

-609 NNSCKLQD
+609 NNSSKLKD

-623 IDCNGISKEIIDNK
+623 IDCNDISKEIIDNK

-645 SKLSEDLQQYKNN
+645 SKLSEDLQQYNN
-658 IDEYNTT
+658 YYGEYKTT

-676 NKERSESDNIT
+676 NKERSKADNIN

-758 KEIDKSNFEIS
+758 KEIDKSSFEIS
-769 EAKKNCDKIKN
+769 EAKKNCEKIIN

-791 RIEPNDSLRHSTLEE
+791 NIELRNTLSQSTLEE
-806 ICNTTSTIYDNLVR
+806 ICNTTSKIYDNLVR

-833 KAEKQ
+833 KAENQ

-872 LIDNEI
+872 SIDNEI
-878 KRIEAIITN
+878 QRIEAIIKN

-894 HISTQNKESIN
+894 HISTQDKESIN
-905 MDIST
+905 MSIGT
-910 CENKIDELEENKKKT
+910 CENKIDELEEYKKKT
-925 ISSISEI
+925 IGSISEI
-932 QTILNNDKHNIEQY
+932 HTILNNDKHNIEQY
-946 AIQKEVCDKAR
+946 ALQKEKCDKAR

>member
-49 IALSLFGTTPRLQSL
+49 IALSLFGTTPRLQSS

-128 DNTILDK
+128 DNTILEK

-217 QTLSDEEKEEYA
+217 QTLSDEEKEEYE
-229 NHKAELLNTQQSI
+229 NHKAELHNTQQSI

-280 DETYFNKKRY
+280 DDTFLSKKRY
-290 VSDSERHTEQIS
+290 VSDFERHTEQIN
-302 LLKTNNDNKEILTKY
+302 LLKTNNDNKAILTKY

-329 NIYSDLQYHERL
+329 NIYSDLQYHESL
-341 LNEKQDRLRELTT
+341 LKEKQDRLIKLTT

-382 RNEINTKKQEL
+382 RNEINTKEQEL
-393 THLSQSL
+393 THLSQTL
-400 IDIEP
+400 LDIEP

-437 IDINKLSQ
+437 IDINRLSQ

-490 KKQMLSSETI
+490 QKQILSSETK
-500 EIERAKNNLD
+500 EIERAKNYLD

-530 ANLQAGD
+530 ANLQTGD

-597 EENNSKLKDKIN
+597 EDNNSKLKDKIN

-623 IDCNGISKEIIDNK
+623 IDCNDISKEIIDNK

-645 SKLSEDLQQYKNN
+645 SNLSKEIQQYNN
-658 IDEYNTT
+658 YYGEYKTT

-676 NKERSESDNIT
+676 NKERSKADNIN

-758 KEIDKSNFEIS
+758 KEIDKNNFEIS
-769 EAKKNCDKIKN
+769 EAKKNCDKINN
-780 LFQDNTISTIG
+780 LIQDNTISTIG
-791 RIEPNDSLRHSTLEE
+791 SIEQHNTQPQSTLEE
-806 ICNTTSTIYDNLVR
+806 ICNTTSKIYDDLVR
-820 TENNISNTKSVIE
+820 TENNISNTNSVIE

-838 LTEYI
+838 LKEYI
-843 IKNDICKEYLLELS
+843 IKNDISKEYLLELS

-862 TISRYKTEIE
+862 TISRYKTEIKS
-872 LIDNEI
+872 IDDEI
-878 KRIEAIITN
+878 KSIEAIIKN
-887 REKALEQ
+887 REEALEQ
-894 HISTQNKESIN
+894 LISTQDKESIN

-946 AIQKEVCDKAR
+946 ALQKEVCDKAR

>member
-49 IALSLFGTTPRLQSL
+49 IALSLFGTTPRLQSS

-83 LRRGTKEGYSIL
+83 LRRGTKEGYSLL

-128 DNTILDK
+128 DNTILEK

-229 NHKAELLNTQQSI
+229 NHKAELHNTQQSI

-265 IEDNKQTLQITSSKK
+265 IENNKQTLQITSSKK
-280 DETYFNKKRY
+280 DDTYFNKTRY
-290 VSDSERHTEQIS
+290 VSDFERHTEQIN
-302 LLKTNNDNKEILTKY
+302 LLKTNNDNKAILTKY

-329 NIYSDLQYHERL
+329 NIYSDLQYHESL
-341 LNEKQDRLRELTT
+341 LKEKQDRLIKLTT

-382 RNEINTKKQEL
+382 RNEINTKEQEL
-393 THLSQSL
+393 THLSQTL
-400 IDIEP
+400 LDIEP

-437 IDINKLSQ
+437 IDINRLSQ

-490 KKQMLSSETI
+490 QKQILSSETK
-500 EIERAKNNLD
+500 EIERAKNLLE

-530 ANLQAGD
+530 ANLQTGD
-537 PCPVCGKIISSLPAE
+537 PCPVCGKIISSLPTE

-562 KEEFDKA
+562 KEDFDKA

-597 EENNSKLKDKIN
+597 EDNNSKLKDKIN

-623 IDCNGISKEIIDNK
+623 IDCNDISKEIIDNK

-645 SKLSEDLQQYKNN
+645 SNLSKEIQQYNN
-658 IDEYNTT
+658 YYGEYKTT

-670 IKNEEL
+670 IKSEEL
-676 NKERSESDNIT
+676 NKERSKSDNIT

-700 NELINSKEQD
+700 KELINSKEQD

-758 KEIDKSNFEIS
+758 KEIDKNNFEIS
-769 EAKKNCDKIKN
+769 EAKKNCDKINN
-780 LFQDNTISTIG
+780 LIQDNTISTIG
-791 RIEPNDSLRHSTLEE
+791 SIEQHNTQPQSTLEE
-806 ICNTTSTIYDNLVR
+806 ICNTTSKIYDDLVR
-820 TENNISNTKSVIE
+820 TENNIFNTKSVIE
-833 KAEKQ
+833 KAENQ

-862 TISRYKTEIE
+862 TISRYKTEIKS
-872 LIDNEI
+872 IDDEI
-878 KRIEAIITN
+878 KSIEAIIKN
-887 REKALEQ
+887 REEALEQ
-894 HISTQNKESIN
+894 LISTQDKESIN

-946 AIQKEVCDKAR
+946 ALQKEKCDKAR

>member
-49 IALSLFGTTPRLQSL
+49 IALSLFGTTPRLQSS

-83 LRRGTKEGYSIL
+83 LRRGTKEGFSIL

-128 DNTILDK
+128 GNTILEK

-229 NHKAELLNTQQSI
+229 NHIAELNNTQLSI

-280 DETYFNKKRY
+280 DDTFLNKKRY
-290 VSDSERHTEQIS
+290 VSDFERHTEQIN
-302 LLKTNNDNKEILTKY
+302 LLKTNNDNKAILTKY

-329 NIYSDLQYHERL
+329 NIYLDLQYHERL

-372 FGSIDRITNI
+372 LGSIDRITNI
-382 RNEINTKKQEL
+382 RNEINTKEQEL

-422 ELNIKAQEQLSKIEN
+422 ELNIKAQEQLNKIEN
-437 IDINKLSQ
+437 IDINRLSQ

-467 INDEATYKNN
+467 INDEATYKDN
-477 INLLEEKQKQIET
+477 INLLEENQKQIET
-490 KKQMLSSETI
+490 KKQILSSETI

-537 PCPVCGKIISSLPAE
+537 TCPVCGKIISSLPAE
-552 DDINRLTIKI
+552 DEINKLTVKI

-623 IDCNGISKEIIDNK
+623 IDCNDISKEIIDNK

-676 NKERSESDNIT
+676 NKERSESDNIK
-687 QSIIG
+687 QKIFG
-692 IKNSINTI
+692 INNNINTI
-700 NELINSKEQD
+700 KELINSKEQD

-734 DIKNKLTEKQNSFN
+734 DIKNKLTADQNTFN

-758 KEIDKSNFEIS
+758 KEIEKNNFEIS

-780 LFQDNTISTIG
+780 LIQDNTISTIG
-791 RIEPNDSLRHSTLEE
+791 SVEQHNTQPRSTLEE
-806 ICNTTSTIYDNLVR
+806 IYNTTSTIYDNLVR

-833 KAEKQ
+833 KAENQ

-843 IKNDICKEYLLELS
+843 IKNNISKEYLLELS

-872 LIDNEI
+872 SIDNEI

-887 REKALEQ
+887 REEALEQ
-894 HISTQNKESIN
+894 LISTQDKESIN
-905 MDIST
+905 MSIDT
-910 CENKIDELEENKKKT
+910 CENKIDELEEYKKKT
-925 ISSISEI
+925 IGSISEI
-932 QTILNNDKHNIEQY
+932 HTILNNDKHNIEQY
-946 AIQKEVCDKAR
+946 ALQKEVCDKAR

-1095 IISHVETLRERIST
+1095 IISHVETLREKIST

>member
-49 IALSLFGTTPRLQSL
+49 IAVSLFGTTPRLQPS

-83 LRRGTKEGYSIL
+83 LRRGTKEGYSLL

-128 DNTILDK
+128 DNTILEK

-229 NHKAELLNTQQSI
+229 NHKAELHNTQQSI

-280 DETYFNKKRY
+280 DDTFLSKKRY
-290 VSDSERHTEQIS
+290 VSDFERHTEQIN
-302 LLKTNNDNKEILTKY
+302 LLKTNNDNKAILTKY

-329 NIYSDLQYHERL
+329 NIYSDLQYHESL
-341 LNEKQDRLRELTT
+341 LKEKQDRLIKLTT

-382 RNEINTKKQEL
+382 RNEINTKEQEL
-393 THLSQSL
+393 THLSQTL
-400 IDIEP
+400 LDIEP

-437 IDINKLSQ
+437 IDINRLSQ

-467 INDEATYKNN
+467 INDESTYKKN
-477 INLLEEKQKQIET
+477 INLLEENQKQIET
-490 KKQMLSSETI
+490 KNQILLSETK
-500 EIERAKNNLD
+500 EIERAKNYLD

-530 ANLQAGD
+530 ANLQTGD

-597 EENNSKLKDKIN
+597 EDNNSKLKDKIN

-623 IDCNGISKEIIDNK
+623 IDCNDISKEIIDNK

-645 SKLSEDLQQYKNN
+645 SNLSKEIQQYNN
-658 IDEYNTT
+658 YYGEYKTT

-676 NKERSESDNIT
+676 NKERSKADNIN

-758 KEIDKSNFEIS
+758 KEIDKNNFEIS
-769 EAKKNCDKIKN
+769 EAKKNCDKINN
-780 LFQDNTISTIG
+780 LIQDNTISTIG
-791 RIEPNDSLRHSTLEE
+791 SIEQHNTQPQSTLEE
-806 ICNTTSTIYDNLVR
+806 ICNTTSKIYDDLVR
-820 TENNISNTKSVIE
+820 TENNIFNTKSVIE
-833 KAEKQ
+833 KAENQ

-862 TISRYKTEIE
+862 TISRYKTEIKS
-872 LIDNEI
+872 IDDEI
-878 KRIEAIITN
+878 KSIEAIIKN
-887 REKALEQ
+887 REEALEQ
-894 HISTQNKESIN
+894 LISTQDKESIN

-946 AIQKEVCDKAR
+946 ALQKEVCDKAR

>member
-49 IALSLFGTTPRLQSL
+49 IALSLFGTTPRLQSS

-128 DNTILDK
+128 DNTILEK

-229 NHKAELLNTQQSI
+229 NHKAELINTQQSI

-280 DETYFNKKRY
+280 DDTFLSKKRY
-290 VSDSERHTEQIS
+290 VSDFERHTEQIN

-382 RNEINTKKQEL
+382 RNEINTKEQEL

-400 IDIEP
+400 LDIEP

-437 IDINKLSQ
+437 IDINRLSQ

-467 INDEATYKNN
+467 INDEATYKKN
-477 INLLEEKQKQIET
+477 INLLEENQKQIET

-552 DDINRLTIKI
+552 DDINKLAIKI
-562 KEEFDKA
+562 KEDFDKA

-574 ALEQKYQNT
+574 TLEQKYKNT
-583 LLELYNIQNTIKNI
+583 LLELNNIQNTIKHI

-623 IDCNGISKEIIDNK
+623 IDCNDISKEIIDNK

-676 NKERSESDNIT
+676 NKERSESDNIKQKILALNPKSFDLT
-687 QSIIG
+687 PYV
-692 IKNSINTI
+692 NTI
-700 NELINSKEQD
+700 FCAK
-710 IRSEQIQINATPL
+710 NAE
-723 YRFYNQSDNLL
+723 DA
-734 DIKNKLTEKQNSFN
+734 
-748 ELVSKIESYN
+748 YN
-758 KEIDKSNFEIS
+758 KI
-769 EAKKNCDKIKN
+769 AK
-780 LFQDNTISTIG
+780 
-791 RIEPNDSLRHSTLEE
+791 
-806 ICNTTSTIYDNLVR
+806 
-820 TENNISNTKSVIE
+820 
-833 KAEKQ
+833 
-838 LTEYI
+838 
-843 IKNDICKEYLLELS
+843 
-857 NIGKE
+857 
-862 TISRYKTEIE
+862 
-872 LIDNEI
+872 
-878 KRIEAIITN
+878 
-887 REKALEQ
+887 
-894 HISTQNKESIN
+894 
-905 MDIST
+905 
-910 CENKIDELEENKKKT
+910 
-925 ISSISEI
+925 
-932 QTILNNDKHNIEQY
+932 
-946 AIQKEVCDKAR
+946 
-957 ESYELYNRLDK
+957 
-968 TFGDSEGKKL
+968 
-978 RMIAQSY
+978 
-985 ILREL
+985 
-990 LNKSNDYLIKISD
+990 
-1003 RYRLSCQSSSLNIEV
+1003 
-1018 IDNYMGGRRRP
+1018 
-1029 VNMMSG
+1029 
-1035 GESFII
+1035 
-1041 SLALALG
+1041 LAA
-1048 LSNLNNRLQS
+1048 S
-1058 SNILFIDEGFGTL
+1058 
-1071 DNNTLESVMN
+1071 
-1081 TLVKLHEIG
+1081 
-1090 GQKIG
+1090 
-1095 IISHVETLRERIST
+1095 
-1109 KIELTQK
+1109 
-1116 GSHSEVNIHRDI
+1116 

>member
-49 IALSLFGTTPRLQSL
+49 IALSLFGTTPRLQSS

-83 LRRGTKEGYSIL
+83 LRRGTKEGYSLL

-128 DNTILDK
+128 DNTILEK

-229 NHKAELLNTQQSI
+229 NHKAELHNTQQSI

-265 IEDNKQTLQITSSKK
+265 IENNKQTLQITSSKK
-280 DETYFNKKRY
+280 DDTYFNKTRY
-290 VSDSERHTEQIS
+290 VSDFERHTEQIN
-302 LLKTNNDNKEILTKY
+302 LLKTNNDNKAILTKY

-329 NIYSDLQYHERL
+329 NIYSDLQYHESL
-341 LNEKQDRLRELTT
+341 LKEKQDRLIKLTT

-382 RNEINTKKQEL
+382 RNEINTKEQEL
-393 THLSQSL
+393 THLSQTL
-400 IDIEP
+400 LDIEP

-437 IDINKLSQ
+437 IDINRLSQ

-490 KKQMLSSETI
+490 QKQILSSETK
-500 EIERAKNNLD
+500 EIERAKNLLE

-537 PCPVCGKIISSLPAE
+537 TCPVCGKIISSLPTE

-562 KEEFDKA
+562 KEDFDKA

-597 EENNSKLKDKIN
+597 EDNNSKLKDKIN

-623 IDCNGISKEIIDNK
+623 IDCNDISKEIIDNK

-645 SKLSEDLQQYKNN
+645 SNLSKEIQQYNN
-658 IDEYNTT
+658 YYGEYKTT

-670 IKNEEL
+670 IKSEEL
-676 NKERSESDNIT
+676 NKERSKSDNIT

-700 NELINSKEQD
+700 KELINSKEQD

-758 KEIDKSNFEIS
+758 KEIDKNNFEIS
-769 EAKKNCDKIKN
+769 EAKKNCDKINN
-780 LFQDNTISTIG
+780 LIQDNTISTIG
-791 RIEPNDSLRHSTLEE
+791 SIEQHNTQPQSTLEE
-806 ICNTTSTIYDNLVR
+806 ICNTTSKIYDDLVR
-820 TENNISNTKSVIE
+820 TENNIFNTKSVIE
-833 KAEKQ
+833 KAENQ

-862 TISRYKTEIE
+862 TISRYKTEIKS
-872 LIDNEI
+872 IDDEI
-878 KRIEAIITN
+878 KSIEAIIKN
-887 REKALEQ
+887 REEALEQ
-894 HISTQNKESIN
+894 LISTQDKESIN

-946 AIQKEVCDKAR
+946 ALQKEKCDKAR

>member
-49 IALSLFGTTPRLQSL
+49 IALSLFGTTPRLQSS

-128 DNTILDK
+128 DNTILEK

-229 NHKAELLNTQQSI
+229 NHKAELINTQQSI

-265 IEDNKQTLQITSSKK
+265 IENNKQILQITSSKK
-280 DETYFNKKRY
+280 DDTFLSKKRY
-290 VSDSERHTEQIS
+290 VSDFERHTEQIN

-317 NSYKEILYKEFY
+317 NSYKEILYKDFC

-372 FGSIDRITNI
+372 LGSIDRITNI
-382 RNEINTKKQEL
+382 RNEINTKEQEL
-393 THLSQSL
+393 THLSQTL
-400 IDIEP
+400 LDIEP

-437 IDINKLSQ
+437 IDINRLSQ

-452 EQLQLQEASSIYLEN
+452 EQLRLQEASSIYQEN

-477 INLLEEKQKQIET
+477 INLLEENQKQIET
-490 KKQMLSSETI
+490 KKQILSSETK
-500 EIERAKNNLD
+500 EIERAKNYLD

-530 ANLQAGD
+530 ANLQTGD

-562 KEEFDKA
+562 KEEYDTA

-583 LLELYNIQNTIKNI
+583 LLELNNIQNTIKNI

-609 NNSCKLQD
+609 NNSSKLKD

-645 SKLSEDLQQYKNN
+645 SNLSKEIQQYNN
-658 IDEYNTT
+658 YYGEYKTT

-676 NKERSESDNIT
+676 NKERSKADNIT

-692 IKNSINTI
+692 INNSINTI
-700 NELINSKEQD
+700 KELINSKEQD

-758 KEIDKSNFEIS
+758 KEIDKNNFEIS
-769 EAKKNCDKIKN
+769 EAKKNRDKIKN
-780 LFQDNTISTIG
+780 LIQDNTISTIG
-791 RIEPNDSLRHSTLEE
+791 NIELHNTLSQMTLEE

-833 KAEKQ
+833 KAENQ

-843 IKNDICKEYLLELS
+843 IKNDISKEYLLELS

-872 LIDNEI
+872 LIDKEI
-878 KRIEAIITN
+878 QQIEAIIKD

-894 HISTQNKESIN
+894 LISTQDKESIN

-946 AIQKEVCDKAR
+946 ALQKEKCDKAR

>member
-12 ASIEDATIDFNSEPL
+12 ASIEDTTIDFNSEPL

-49 IALSLFGTTPRLQSL
+49 IALSLFGTTPRLQSS

-128 DNTILDK
+128 GNTILEK

-242 EKQLSQFR
+242 DKQLSQFR

-265 IEDNKQTLQITSSKK
+265 IEDNKQILQITSSKK
-280 DETYFNKKRY
+280 DDTFLSKKRY
-290 VSDSERHTEQIS
+290 VSDFERHTEQIN
-302 LLKTNNDNKEILTKY
+302 LLKTNNDNREILTKY
-317 NSYKEILYKEFY
+317 YSYKEILYKEFY
-329 NIYSDLQYHERL
+329 NIHSDLQYHERL

-467 INDEATYKNN
+467 INDEATYKDN
-477 INLLEEKQKQIET
+477 INLFEENQKQIET
-490 KKQMLSSETI
+490 KKQILSSETK

-537 PCPVCGKIISSLPAE
+537 SCPVCGKIISSLPAE
-552 DDINRLTIKI
+552 DDINKLAIKI
-562 KEEFDKA
+562 KEDFDKA

-574 ALEQKYQNT
+574 TLEQKYKNT
-583 LLELYNIQNTIKNI
+583 LLELNNIQNTIKHI

-623 IDCNGISKEIIDNK
+623 IDCNDISKEIIDNK

-676 NKERSESDNIT
+676 NKERSKADNIT

-692 IKNSINTI
+692 INNSINTI
-700 NELINSKEQD
+700 KELINSKEQD

-734 DIKNKLTEKQNSFN
+734 DIKNKLTANQNTFN

-758 KEIDKSNFEIS
+758 KEIEKSSFEIS

-780 LFQDNTISTIG
+780 LIQDNTISTIG
-791 RIEPNDSLRHSTLEE
+791 NVELHNTLSQSTLEE
-806 ICNTTSTIYDNLVR
+806 ICDTTSTIYDNLVR

-843 IKNDICKEYLLELS
+843 IKNDISKEYLLKLS

-878 KRIEAIITN
+878 QRIEAIIKD

-894 HISTQNKESIN
+894 HISTQDKESIN

-910 CENKIDELEENKKKT
+910 CENKIDELEEYKKKT
-925 ISSISEI
+925 IGSISEI
-932 QTILNNDKHNIEQY
+932 HTILNNDKHNIEQY
-946 AIQKEVCDKAR
+946 ASQKEVCDKAR
-957 ESYELYNRLDK
+957 ENYELYNRLDK

>member
-49 IALSLFGTTPRLQSL
+49 IALSLFGTTPRLQSS

-128 DNTILDK
+128 DNTILEK

-217 QTLSDEEKEEYA
+217 QTLSDEEKEEYE
-229 NHKAELLNTQQSI
+229 NHKAELHNTQLSI

-265 IEDNKQTLQITSSKK
+265 IENNKQTLQITSSKK
-280 DETYFNKKRY
+280 DDTFLSKKRY
-290 VSDSERHTEQIS
+290 VSDFERHTEQIN
-302 LLKTNNDNKEILTKY
+302 LLKTNNDNKAILTKY

-329 NIYSDLQYHERL
+329 NIYSDLQYHESL
-341 LNEKQDRLRELTT
+341 LKEKQDRLIKLTT

-382 RNEINTKKQEL
+382 RNEINTKEQEL
-393 THLSQSL
+393 THLSQTL
-400 IDIEP
+400 LDIEP

-437 IDINKLSQ
+437 IDINRLSQ

-467 INDEATYKNN
+467 INDEATYKKN
-477 INLLEEKQKQIET
+477 INLLEENQKQIET
-490 KKQMLSSETI
+490 KKQILSSETI
-500 EIERAKNNLD
+500 EIERAKNYLD

-530 ANLQAGD
+530 ANLQTGD
-537 PCPVCGKIISSLPAE
+537 PCPVCGKIISSQPAE

-583 LLELYNIQNTIKNI
+583 LLEANNIQNTIKNI

-623 IDCNGISKEIIDNK
+623 IDCNDISKEIIDNK

-645 SKLSEDLQQYKNN
+645 SNLSKEIQQYNN
-658 IDEYNTT
+658 YYGEYKTT

-676 NKERSESDNIT
+676 NKERSKADNIN

-758 KEIDKSNFEIS
+758 KEIDKNNFEIS
-769 EAKKNCDKIKN
+769 EAKKNCDKINN
-780 LFQDNTISTIG
+780 LIQDNTISTIG
-791 RIEPNDSLRHSTLEE
+791 SIEQHNTQPQSTLEE
-806 ICNTTSTIYDNLVR
+806 ICNTTSKIYDDLVR
-820 TENNISNTKSVIE
+820 TENNIFNTKSVIE
-833 KAEKQ
+833 KAENQ
-838 LTEYI
+838 LKEYI
-843 IKNDICKEYLLELS
+843 IKNDISKEYLLELS

-862 TISRYKTEIE
+862 TISRYKTEIKS
-872 LIDNEI
+872 IDDEI
-878 KRIEAIITN
+878 KSIEAIIKN
-887 REKALEQ
+887 REEALEQ
-894 HISTQNKESIN
+894 LISTQDKESIN

-910 CENKIDELEENKKKT
+910 CENKIDELEEDNKKT

-946 AIQKEVCDKAR
+946 ALQKEKCDKAR

-1018 IDNYMGGRRRP
+1018 IDKYMGGRRRP

>member
-49 IALSLFGTTPRLQSL
+49 IALSLFGTTPRLQSS

-128 DNTILDK
+128 DNTILEK

-229 NHKAELLNTQQSI
+229 NHKAKLINTQQSI

-265 IEDNKQTLQITSSKK
+265 IENNKQILQITSSKK
-280 DETYFNKKRY
+280 DDTFLSKKRY
-290 VSDSERHTEQIS
+290 VSDFDRHTEQIN

-329 NIYSDLQYHERL
+329 NIHSDLQYHENL
-341 LNEKQDRLRELTT
+341 LKEKQDKLRELTT

-372 FGSIDRITNI
+372 LGSIDRITNI
-382 RNEINTKKQEL
+382 RNEINTKEQEL

-422 ELNIKAQEQLSKIEN
+422 ELNIKAQEQLNKIEN
-437 IDINKLSQ
+437 IDINRLSQ

-452 EQLQLQEASSIYLEN
+452 EQLRLQEASSIYLEN
-467 INDEATYKNN
+467 INDEATYKKN
-477 INLLEEKQKQIET
+477 INLLEENQKQIKTKNHILLSET
-490 KKQMLSSETI
+490 K
-500 EIERAKNNLD
+500 EIERAKNYLD

-562 KEEFDKA
+562 KEDFDKA

-574 ALEQKYQNT
+574 ALEQKHQTT

-597 EENNSKLKDKIN
+597 EENNSKLRDKIN
-609 NNSCKLQD
+609 KNSSKLKD

-623 IDCNGISKEIIDNK
+623 IDCNNISKEIIDNK

-645 SKLSEDLQQYKNN
+645 SNLSKEKQQYNN
-658 IDEYNTT
+658 NNDEYKTT

-670 IKNEEL
+670 KKTDEL
-676 NKERSESDNIT
+676 NKERSKADNIT

-734 DIKNKLTEKQNSFN
+734 DIKNRLTENQNSFN

-758 KEIDKSNFEIS
+758 KEIEKNNFEIS
-769 EAKKNCDKIKN
+769 EAKKNCEKIKN

-791 RIEPNDSLRHSTLEE
+791 SVEQHNTQPRSTLEE
-806 ICNTTSTIYDNLVR
+806 IYNTTSTIYDNLVR
-820 TENNISNTKSVIE
+820 TENNISNTKSIIE
-833 KAEKQ
+833 KAENQ

-843 IKNDICKEYLLELS
+843 IKNDISKEYLLELG

-862 TISRYKTEIE
+862 TIFQYKTEIE
-872 LIDNEI
+872 LIDKEI
-878 KRIEAIITN
+878 QQIEAIIKD

-894 HISTQNKESIN
+894 LISTQDKESIN

-932 QTILNNDKHNIEQY
+932 QTILNNDKQNIKQY
-946 AIQKEVCDKAR
+946 ALQRKVCDKAR

>member
-49 IALSLFGTTPRLQSL
+49 IALSLFGTTPRLQSS

-128 DNTILDK
+128 GNTILEK

-229 NHKAELLNTQQSI
+229 NHKAELHNTQLSI

-265 IEDNKQTLQITSSKK
+265 IEDNKQILQITSSKK
-280 DETYFNKKRY
+280 DDTFLSKKRY
-290 VSDSERHTEQIS
+290 VSDFERHTEQIN
-302 LLKTNNDNKEILTKY
+302 LLKTNNDNKAILTKY

-372 FGSIDRITNI
+372 LGSIDRITNI
-382 RNEINTKKQEL
+382 RNEINTKEQEL

-437 IDINKLSQ
+437 IDINRLSQ

-467 INDEATYKNN
+467 INDEATHKNN
-477 INLLEEKQKQIET
+477 INLLEENQKQIET
-490 KKQMLSSETI
+490 KKQILSSETK

-623 IDCNGISKEIIDNK
+623 IDCNDISKEIIDNK

-645 SKLSEDLQQYKNN
+645 SNLSKEIQQYNN
-658 IDEYNTT
+658 YYGEYKTT

-676 NKERSESDNIT
+676 NKERSKSDNIN

-692 IKNSINTI
+692 INNSINTI
-700 NELINSKEQD
+700 KELINSKEQD

-758 KEIDKSNFEIS
+758 KEIDKNNFEIS

-791 RIEPNDSLRHSTLEE
+791 NIELRNTLSQRTLEE

-833 KAEKQ
+833 KAENQ
-838 LTEYI
+838 LKEYI

-878 KRIEAIITN
+878 QRIEAIIKD

-894 HISTQNKESIN
+894 LISTQDKESIN

-946 AIQKEVCDKAR
+946 ASQKEVCDKAR

>member
-49 IALSLFGTTPRLQSL
+49 IALSLFGTTPRLQSS

-128 DNTILDK
+128 DNTILEK

-229 NHKAELLNTQQSI
+229 NHKAELHNTQQSI

-280 DETYFNKKRY
+280 DDTFLSKKRY
-290 VSDSERHTEQIS
+290 VSDFERHTEQIN
-302 LLKTNNDNKEILTKY
+302 LLKTNNDNKAILTKY

-341 LNEKQDRLRELTT
+341 LNEKQDRLIDLTT

-382 RNEINTKKQEL
+382 RNEINTKEQEL
-393 THLSQSL
+393 THLSQTL
-400 IDIEP
+400 LDIEP

-422 ELNIKAQEQLSKIEN
+422 ELNIKAQEQLNKIEN
-437 IDINKLSQ
+437 IDINRLSQ

-467 INDEATYKNN
+467 INDEATYKDN
-477 INLLEEKQKQIET
+477 INLLEENQKQIET
-490 KKQMLSSETI
+490 KNQILSSETI

-537 PCPVCGKIISSLPAE
+537 TCPVCGKIISSLPAE

-574 ALEQKYQNT
+574 TLEQKYKNT
-583 LLELYNIQNTIKNI
+583 LLELNNIQNTIKHI

-623 IDCNGISKEIIDNK
+623 IDCNDISKEIIDNK

-645 SKLSEDLQQYKNN
+645 SNLSKEIQQYNN
-658 IDEYNTT
+658 YYGEYKTT

-670 IKNEEL
+670 IKTEEL
-676 NKERSESDNIT
+676 NKERSKADNIN

-758 KEIDKSNFEIS
+758 KEIDKNNFEIS
-769 EAKKNCDKIKN
+769 EAKKNCDKINN
-780 LFQDNTISTIG
+780 LIQDNTISTIG
-791 RIEPNDSLRHSTLEE
+791 SIEQHNTQPQSTLEE
-806 ICNTTSTIYDNLVR
+806 ICNTTSKIYDDLVR
-820 TENNISNTKSVIE
+820 TENNIFNTKSVIE
-833 KAEKQ
+833 KAENQ

-862 TISRYKTEIE
+862 TISRYKTEIKS
-872 LIDNEI
+872 IDDEI
-878 KRIEAIITN
+878 KSIEAIIKN
-887 REKALEQ
+887 REEALEQ
-894 HISTQNKESIN
+894 LISTQDKESIN

-932 QTILNNDKHNIEQY
+932 QTILNNDKQNIEQY
-946 AIQKEVCDKAR
+946 ALQKEKCDKAR

>member
-12 ASIEDATIDFNSEPL
+12 ASIEDTTIDFNSEPL

-49 IALSLFGTTPRLQSL
+49 IALSLFGTTPRLQSS

-128 DNTILDK
+128 GNTILEK

-242 EKQLSQFR
+242 DKQLSQFR

-265 IEDNKQTLQITSSKK
+265 IEDNKQILQITSSKK
-280 DETYFNKKRY
+280 DDTFLSKKRY
-290 VSDSERHTEQIS
+290 VSDFERHTEQIN
-302 LLKTNNDNKEILTKY
+302 LLKTNNDNKAILSEY
-317 NSYKEILYKEFY
+317 SSYKEILYKDFC

-341 LNEKQDRLRELTT
+341 LNEKQDRLRKLTT

-372 FGSIDRITNI
+372 LGSIDRITNI
-382 RNEINTKKQEL
+382 RNEINTKEQEL

-467 INDEATYKNN
+467 INDEATYKDN
-477 INLLEEKQKQIET
+477 INLLEENQKQIET
-490 KKQMLSSETI
+490 KKQILSSETI

-537 PCPVCGKIISSLPAE
+537 TCPVCGKIISSLPAE
-552 DDINRLTIKI
+552 DDINKLAIKI
-562 KEEFDKA
+562 KEDFDKA

-574 ALEQKYQNT
+574 TLEQKYKNT
-583 LLELYNIQNTIKNI
+583 LLELNNIQNTIKHI

-676 NKERSESDNIT
+676 NKERSKADNIT

-692 IKNSINTI
+692 INNSINTI
-700 NELINSKEQD
+700 KELINSKEQD

-734 DIKNKLTEKQNSFN
+734 DIKNKLTANQNTFN

-758 KEIDKSNFEIS
+758 KEIEKSSFEIS

-780 LFQDNTISTIG
+780 LIQDNTISTIG
-791 RIEPNDSLRHSTLEE
+791 NVELHNTLSQSTLEE
-806 ICNTTSTIYDNLVR
+806 ICDTTSTIYDNLVR

-843 IKNDICKEYLLELS
+843 IKNDISKEYLLKLS

-878 KRIEAIITN
+878 QRIEAIIKD

-894 HISTQNKESIN
+894 HISTQDKESIN

-910 CENKIDELEENKKKT
+910 CENKIDELEEYKKKT
-925 ISSISEI
+925 IGSISEI
-932 QTILNNDKHNIEQY
+932 HTILNNDKHNIEQY
-946 AIQKEVCDKAR
+946 ASQKEVCDKAR
-957 ESYELYNRLDK
+957 ENYELYNRLDK

>member
-49 IALSLFGTTPRLQSL
+49 IALSLFGTTPRLQSS

-128 DNTILDK
+128 DNTILEK

-229 NHKAELLNTQQSI
+229 NHKAELHNTQLSI

-265 IEDNKQTLQITSSKK
+265 IENNKQILQITSSKK
-280 DETYFNKKRY
+280 DDTFLSKKRY
-290 VSDSERHTEQIS
+290 VSDFDRHTEQIN
-302 LLKTNNDNKEILTKY
+302 LLKTTNDNKEILTKY
-317 NSYKEILYKEFY
+317 YSYKEILFKEFY

-341 LNEKQDRLRELTT
+341 LNKKQDRLRELTN

-382 RNEINTKKQEL
+382 RNEINTKEQEL
-393 THLSQSL
+393 THLSQTL
-400 IDIEP
+400 LDIEP

-452 EQLQLQEASSIYLEN
+452 EQLQLQEASSIYQEN
-467 INDEATYKNN
+467 INDEATYKKN
-477 INLLEEKQKQIET
+477 INLLEENQKQIET
-490 KKQMLSSETI
+490 KNQILSSETI
-500 EIERAKNNLD
+500 EIERAKNHLD

-530 ANLQAGD
+530 ANLQTGD
-537 PCPVCGKIISSLPAE
+537 TCPVCGKIISSLPAE
-552 DDINRLTIKI
+552 DDINKLTVKI
-562 KEEFDKA
+562 KEEFDTA

-609 NNSCKLQD
+609 NNSSKLKD

-623 IDCNGISKEIIDNK
+623 IDCNDISKEIIDNK
-637 LEDTRLSI
+637 LEDTKLSI
-645 SKLSEDLQQYKNN
+645 SKLSEELQQYNN
-658 IDEYNTT
+658 YYSEYKTT
-665 NKQIQ
+665 NKHIQ
-670 IKNEEL
+670 IKNEDL

-687 QSIIG
+687 QKISG
-692 IKNSINTI
+692 INNSISTI
-700 NELINSKEQD
+700 KELINSKEQD

-723 YRFYNQSDNLL
+723 YRFFKQSDNLL
-734 DIKNKLTEKQNSFN
+734 EIKKELTVMQNSFN

-758 KEIDKSNFEIS
+758 KEIDKNNFEIS
-769 EAKKNCDKIKN
+769 EAKKNCEKIKN
-780 LFQDNTISTIG
+780 LIQDNTISTISS
-791 RIEPNDSLRHSTLEE
+791 IEQHNTLSQSTLEE

-820 TENNISNTKSVIE
+820 TENNIYNTKSVIE
-833 KAEKQ
+833 KAENQ

-862 TISRYKTEIE
+862 TIFRYKTEIG
-872 LIDNEI
+872 LIDKEI
-878 KRIEAIITN
+878 QQIEAIIKD

-894 HISTQNKESIN
+894 HISTQDKESIN
-905 MDIST
+905 MSIGT
-910 CENKIDELEENKKKT
+910 CENKIDELEEYKKKT

-946 AIQKEVCDKAR
+946 ALQKEVCDKAR
-957 ESYELYNRLDK
+957 ENYELYNRLDK